1 MVVSKGVAARQEKIG
16 TEGPPLADDL
26 DPASRASMTKALS
39 DVGQIA
45 RVIAELDWLREALE
59 LGAAIENDQ
68 SLQPAR
74 LQAIISEL
82 CDFLSRLPTQEL
94 DEVPADPELNASPLG
109 TPL

>member
-74 LQAIISEL
+74 LHAIICEL
-82 CDFLSRLPTQEL
+82 WVFL
-94 DEVPADPELNASPLG
+94 NPLT
-109 TPL
+109 TPDIDRCPR